1 MNKFIIYLK
10 NIVIALAVGGIIGF
24 IISDFIDYSELIK
37 PPLAPPGYVFGIVW
51 SILYILMGISY
62 SILEVNKDLDEKIKK
77 VYYIQ
82 LFVNALWSI
91 IFFVLKLRFISIAW
105 IILLIIFIIKMIKLF
120 YNKNKISAYLQI
132 PYLIWTAFATYLNI
146 GVYLLNR

>member
-62 SILEVNKDLDEKIKK
+62 SILEVNNYLDEKTKK

-91 IFFVLKLRFISIAW
+91 IFFVLKLRFVSIAW
-105 IILLIIFIIKMIKLF
+105 IILLIILIIQMIKLF

-132 PYLIWTAFATYLNI
+132 PYLIWTIFATYLNM
-146 GVYLLNR
+146 GVYILN

>member
-62 SILEVNKDLDEKIKK
+62 SILEVNNYLDEKTKK

-91 IFFVLKLRFISIAW
+91 IFFVLKLRFVSIAW
-105 IILLIIFIIKMIKLF
+105 IILLIILIIQMIKLF

-132 PYLIWTAFATYLNI
+132 LYLIWTIFATYLNM
-146 GVYLLNR
+146 GVYILN

>member
-24 IISDFIDYSELIK
+24 VISDFIDYNELIK

-62 SILEVNKDLDEKIKK
+62 SILEVNNYLDEKIKK
-77 VYYIQ
+77 VYYVQ

-91 IFFVLKLRFISIAW
+91 IFFVLKLRFVSIAW
-105 IILLIIFIIKMIKLF
+105 IILLIILIIQMIKLF
-120 YNKNKISAYLQI
+120 YNKSKISAYLQI
-132 PYLIWTAFATYLNI
+132 PYLIWVIFATYLNMGI
-146 GVYLLNR
+146 YFLN

>member
-62 SILEVNKDLDEKIKK
+62 SILEVNNELDEKTKK

-82 LFVNALWSI
+82 LFVNVLWSI
-91 IFFVLKLRFISIAW
+91 IFFVFKLRFVSIAW
-105 IILLIIFIIKMIKLF
+105 IILLIILIIEIIKLF
-120 YNKNKISAYLQI
+120 YNKNKVSAYLQI
-132 PYLIWTAFATYLNI
+132 PYLIWIIFATYLNM
-146 GVYLLNR
+146 GVYILN

>member
-62 SILEVNKDLDEKIKK
+62 SILEVNNDLDEKIKK

-132 PYLIWTAFATYLNI
+132 PYLIWTIFATYLNM
-146 GVYLLNR
+146 GVYILN

>member
-1 MNKFIIYLK
+1 MNRFIIYLK
-10 NIVIALAVGGIIGF
+10 NIVIALAVGGIVGF
-24 IISDFIDYSELIK
+24 LISNFIDYNDLIK
-37 PPLAPPGYVFGIVW
+37 PPLAPPDYIFGIVW

-62 SILEVNKDLDEKIKK
+62 SILEVNNELDEKTKK

-132 PYLIWTAFATYLNI
+132 TYLIWTIFATYLNI
-146 GVYLLNR
+146 GVYILN

>member
-62 SILEVNKDLDEKIKK
+62 SILEVNNELDEKTKK

-91 IFFVLKLRFISIAW
+91 IFFVLKLRFVSIAW
-105 IILLIIFIIKMIKLF
+105 IILLIILIIQMIKLF

-132 PYLIWTAFATYLNI
+132 PYLIWTIFATYLNM
-146 GVYLLNR
+146 GVYILN

>member
-1 MNKFIIYLK
+1 MNRFIIYLK

-62 SILEVNKDLDEKIKK
+62 SILEVNNELDEKTKK

-91 IFFVLKLRFISIAW
+91 IFFVFKLRFVSIAW
-105 IILLIIFIIKMIKLF
+105 IILLIILIIEIIKLF
-120 YNKNKISAYLQI
+120 YNKNKVSAYLQI
-132 PYLIWTAFATYLNI
+132 PYLIWIIFATYLNM
-146 GVYLLNR
+146 GVYILN

>member
-1 MNKFIIYLK
+1 MK

-62 SILEVNKDLDEKIKK
+62 SILEVNNELDEKTKK

-91 IFFVLKLRFISIAW
+91 IFFVFKLRFVSIAW
-105 IILLIIFIIKMIKLF
+105 IILLIILIIEIIKLF
-120 YNKNKISAYLQI
+120 YNKNKVSAYLQI
-132 PYLIWTAFATYLNI
+132 PYLIWIIFATYLNM
-146 GVYLLNR
+146 GVYILN

>member
-62 SILEVNKDLDEKIKK
+62 SILEVNNDLDEKIKK

-91 IFFVLKLRFISIAW
+91 IFFVFKLRFVSIAW
-105 IILLIIFIIKMIKLF
+105 IILLIILIIEIIKLF
-120 YNKNKISAYLQI
+120 YNKNKVSAYLQI
-132 PYLIWTAFATYLNI
+132 PYLIWTIFATYLNM
-146 GVYLLNR
+146 GVYILN

>member
-62 SILEVNKDLDEKIKK
+62 SILEVNNYLDEKTKK

-91 IFFVLKLRFISIAW
+91 IFFVLKLRFVSIAW
-105 IILLIIFIIKMIKLF
+105 IILLIILIIEIIKLF
-120 YNKNKISAYLQI
+120 YNKNKVSAYLQI
-132 PYLIWTAFATYLNI
+132 PYLIWIIFATYLNM
-146 GVYLLNR
+146 GVYILN

>member
-1 MNKFIIYLK
+1 MNRFIIYLK
-10 NIVIALAVGGIIGF
+10 NIVIALAVGGIVGF
-24 IISDFIDYSELIK
+24 LISNFIDYNDLIK
-37 PPLAPPGYVFGIVW
+37 PPLAPPDYIFGIVW

-62 SILEVNKDLDEKIKK
+62 SILEVNNELDEKTKK

-91 IFFVLKLRFISIAW
+91 IFFVLKLRFVSIAW
-105 IILLIIFIIKMIKLF
+105 IILLIILIIQMIKLF

-132 PYLIWTAFATYLNI
+132 PYLIWTIFATYLNM
-146 GVYLLNR
+146 GVYILN

>member
-62 SILEVNKDLDEKIKK
+62 SILEVNNELDEKTKK

-91 IFFVLKLRFISIAW
+91 IFFVFKLRFVSIAW
-105 IILLIIFIIKMIKLF
+105 IILLIILIIEIIKLF
-120 YNKNKISAYLQI
+120 YNKNKVSAYLQI
-132 PYLIWTAFATYLNI
+132 PYLIWIIFATYLNM
-146 GVYLLNR
+146 GVYILN

>member
-24 IISDFIDYSELIK
+24 IISNFIDYNELIK
-37 PPLAPPGYVFGIVW
+37 PPLAPPGYSFAIVW
-51 SILYILMGISY
+51 TILYILMGVSY
-62 SILEVNKDLDEKIKK
+62 SILEVNNELDEKIKK
-77 VYYIQ
+77 AYYIQ

-91 IFFVLKLRFISIAW
+91 LFFVLKLRFISIAW
-105 IILLIIFIIKMIKLF
+105 IILLIVFIIKMIQLF

-132 PYLIWTAFATYLNI
+132 PYLIWVIFASYLNM
-146 GVYLLNR
+146 GVYILN

>member
-62 SILEVNKDLDEKIKK
+62 SILEVNNDLDEKIKK

-132 PYLIWTAFATYLNI
+132 PYLIWTIFATYLNI
-146 GVYLLNR
+146 GVYILN

>member
-1 MNKFIIYLK
+1 MNRFIIYLK
-10 NIVIALAVGGIIGF
+10 NIVIALAVGGIVGF
-24 IISDFIDYSELIK
+24 LISNFIDYNDLIK
-37 PPLAPPGYVFGIVW
+37 PPLAPPDYIFGIVW

-62 SILEVNKDLDEKIKK
+62 SILEVNNYLDEKTKK

-91 IFFVLKLRFISIAW
+91 IFFVLKLRFVSIAW
-105 IILLIIFIIKMIKLF
+105 IILLIILIIQMIKLF

-132 PYLIWTAFATYLNI
+132 PYLIWTIFATYLNM
-146 GVYLLNR
+146 GVYILN

>member
-62 SILEVNKDLDEKIKK
+62 SILEVNNELDEKTKK

-91 IFFVLKLRFISIAW
+91 IFFVFKLRFVSIAW
-105 IILLIIFIIKMIKLF
+105 IILLIILIIEIIKLF
-120 YNKNKISAYLQI
+120 YNKNKVSAYLQI
-132 PYLIWTAFATYLNI
+132 PYLIWTIFATYLNM
-146 GVYLLNR
+146 GVYILN

>member
-10 NIVIALAVGGIIGF
+10 NIVIALVVGGIIGF
-24 IISDFIDYSELIK
+24 IISSFIDYNELIK
-37 PPLAPPGYVFGIVW
+37 PPLAPPGYIFGIVW

-62 SILEVNKDLDEKIKK
+62 SILEINNNLDVKTKKI
-77 VYYIQ
+77 YYIQ
-82 LFVNALWSI
+82 LFINALWSI

-132 PYLIWTAFATYLNI
+132 PYLIWTIFATYINI
-146 GVYLLNR
+146 GVYILN

>member
-62 SILEVNKDLDEKIKK
+62 SILEVNNELDEKIKK

-105 IILLIIFIIKMIKLF
+105 IILLIVFIIKMIQLF
-120 YNKNKISAYLQI
+120 YSKNKISAYLQI
-132 PYLIWTAFATYLNI
+132 PYLIWTIFATYLNI
-146 GVYLLNR
+146 GVYILN

>member
-1 MNKFIIYLK
+1 MNRFIIYLK
-10 NIVIALAVGGIIGF
+10 NIVIALAVGGIVGF
-24 IISDFIDYSELIK
+24 LISNFIDYNDLIK
-37 PPLAPPGYVFGIVW
+37 PPLAPPDYIFGIVW

-62 SILEVNKDLDEKIKK
+62 SILEVNNELDEKTKK

-132 PYLIWTAFATYLNI
+132 PYLIWTIFATYLNI
-146 GVYLLNR
+146 GGYILN